1 MGSQKSQTR
10 LSDQTTTSE
19 KWQKVVE
26 QNGEMLFSKVLGEN
40 EKKKK
45 RPNPWWAGIRSR
57 ASWKCVGLGSRDFV
71 MGLGFS

>member
-26 QNGEMLFSKVLGEN
+26 QNGEMLFSKILGEN

-45 RPNPWWAGIRSR
+45 RPNPWWPVLG
-57 ASWKCVGLGSRDFV
+57 VGPPGNA
-71 MGLGFS
+71 